1 MADAKGLDQ
10 IPTRLTP
17 EHASIIAAHAQLIGA
32 LASIKYPKSDR
43 WEERETAISVLEA
56 LASFL
61 SAISDEEVGEEIVVI
76 SKHTELLQDVITHFR
91 QASSGIMDR
100 RLAPNKEAA
109 AGAAHDDGIVEFKR
123 IALNFVDIIAKQ
135 ERAKRKKDPVAEARR
150 KVAQVYQELG
160 LTYLTNRRLEPQEV
174 TSKKLGNW
182 EKRPIEGRRAWANNT
197 A

>member
-10 IPTRLTP
+10 IPIRLTP
-17 EHASIIAAHAQLIGA
+17 EHARIIAAHAQLVGA

-43 WEERETAISVLEA
+43 WEERETAISVLE
-56 LASFL
+56 SFL

-109 AGAAHDDGIVEFKR
+109 AAAAHDDGIVEFKR

-150 KVAQVYQELG
+150 KVAKVYQELG

-174 TSKKLGNW
+174 TPKKLGNW
-182 EKRPIEGRRAWANNT
+182 DKRPLEGRRAWANNT